1 MYIFIIRNFKLNFYF
16 SKNIIHFCNF
26 FLLMGGYHRDGF
38 VKITIWFFGKKFP
51 AFRAWRRS
59 FFRAC
64 HRFYAPFL
72 FALRRRTDRNTFRSC
87 EQQRLGKHKAFAD
100 LVPVLGADRASLH
113 KRALSRLC
121 RGKNR
126 LAMFF
131 MRGAYR
137 LLLRCRLVSS
147 KPRGS
152 FYARLSLFFSCICAK
167 LFPAFRQV

>member
-1 MYIFIIRNFKLNFYF
+1 MEKKVKSNVDLELYNGETIELEKEIEEDLFKRGRN
-16 SKNIIHFCNF
+16 STC
-26 FLLMGGYHRDGF
+26 
-38 VKITIWFFGKKFP
+38 KIWIFGKKFP

-64 HRFYAPFL
+64 HRIYAPLL

-100 LVPVLGADRASLH
+100 LVPVLGADRDSLH

-167 LFPAFRQV
+167 LFSALRQV